1 MLFRRLPRAV
11 FRLTALLFLIS
22 GAGET
27 VARAQQAVSPLPP
40 PVTRGLY
47 RSRWFEFLN
56 AHLEDDTQAA
66 GRALAEM
73 KRAAQTVGIHRL
85 SDFARTACYEGRR
98 ARAEERFERAN
109 RAYDA
114 ALVLDDANCD
124 ARFSRINVLLRR
136 HLFEQA
142 AAAVPGALQSLVATG
157 ESRLA
162 VLSALLLWGA
172 AGLAAAT
179 LGSIFVLLI
188 RHQRLWTH
196 EISEL
201 AGRLFGARAALPL
214 ALILLLLPLAFG
226 LGPIWVVLYW
236 GALVY
241 GSCQRL
247 ERVVL
252 AAALAAVGF
261 IPVLTA
267 VVSRENILEQS
278 PLYVAAVDLAERR
291 EDARAEDGLK
301 QASGIFPEDA
311 EVWLLLGIFA
321 ERSADPGRALLCYER
336 AVRAAPGDYRPLL
349 NRGNIRFQDGNFNQ
363 AIRDYEAAAVRA
375 QAPEIYYNLALARA
389 ESYDF
394 HGQAEALQE
403 ARRISSRNVSY
414 WMDHPTLGRVV
425 AASYPLSRARR
436 KIEEWNAQPGG
447 RRAPGPVPVSR
458 VVEAFTSPLALAP
471 WAALVL
477 ALAVA
482 LLRGRRGMAAECLQC
497 GKAYCKFCTGYGDA
511 PDYCSACA
519 RRRKDSKRID
529 AEVQRA
535 GEGLRLARRRNRL
548 CRLLSLF
555 LPGSHRYFSSRP
567 FSGFLTLFLF
577 FFFLAAAVLN
587 GRLFGTPQLV
597 PVSEWPGLSI
607 GLLAA
612 AGVVWTSSL
621 LSSWRHSHG
630 A

>member
-1 MLFRRLPRAV
+1 MLFHRLPSSV

-56 AHLEDDTQAA
+56 AHLEDDTHAA
-66 GRALAEM
+66 GVALAEM
-73 KRAAQTVGIHRL
+73 KRATQTVGIHRL
-85 SDFARTACYEGRR
+85 SDFARTAAHEGRR
-98 ARAEERFERAN
+98 AEAEERFERAN

-114 ALVLDDANCD
+114 ALVLDDANWD
-124 ARFSRINVLLRR
+124 AQFSRINVLLRR
-136 HLFEQA
+136 HLFEKA
-142 AAAVPGALQSLVATG
+142 AAAVPGALQSLIATR

-179 LGSIFVLLI
+179 LGSILVLLV
-188 RHQRLWTH
+188 RHQRLWSH
-196 EISEL
+196 ELSEL
-201 AGRLFGARAALPL
+201 AGRLFGSRAALPL

-241 GSCQRL
+241 ASCQRV

-252 AAALAAVGF
+252 AAALAAFGF

-267 VVSRENILEQS
+267 VISRENILELS

-301 QASGIFPEDA
+301 QASAVFPGDA

-321 ERSADPGRALLCYER
+321 ERSADPERALLYYER
-336 AVRAAPGDYRPLL
+336 AVRAAPGDYRPRL
-349 NRGNIRFQDGNFNQ
+349 NRGNIHFQEGNFIQ
-363 AIRDYEAAAVRA
+363 AMRDYEAAAEKA
-375 QAPEIYYNLALARA
+375 PAPEIYYNLALARA

-394 HGQAEALQE
+394 HGQVEALQK
-403 ARRISSRNVSY
+403 ARRISSRNVAY
-414 WMDHPTLGRVV
+414 WMDHPTLARVV

-447 RRAPGPVPVSR
+447 RRLPGQVSASR

-477 ALAVA
+477 ALAVT
-482 LLRGRRGMAAECLQC
+482 LLRTKRGMAAECLQC
-497 GKAYCKFCTGYGDA
+497 SKPYCKSCTRYGDL
-511 PDYCSACA
+511 PGYCSACA
-519 RRRKDSKRID
+519 QRRKDSKGID
-529 AEVQRA
+529 AQVQRA
-535 GEGLRLARRRNRL
+535 GEGRRLARRRDRL
-548 CRLLSLF
+548 CRLLSLV
-555 LPGSHRYFSSRP
+555 LPGSHRYFSNRP
-567 FSGFLTLFLF
+567 VSGFLTLFLF

-587 GRLFGTPQLV
+587 GQLFGTRQLA
-597 PVSEWPGLSI
+597 PVSAWPGLTI
-607 GLLAA
+607 GVLAA
-612 AGVVWTSSL
+612 AGVLWASSL
-621 LSSWRHSHG
+621 RSSWRQSHG